1 MQLEIIQN
9 NYVFVPGFITSDE
22 AHSLAAQFKEQCK
35 KFGSKDVS
43 DPSFHVGSILNWLPF
58 IKVLVQKIPEVSS
71 ITGESVL
78 PTYTYARWQTFGH
91 ELPRHRDRPSCEIS
105 LSVNLKKDKDW
116 DIWIQ
121 KPNGEEVNI
130 NLNPGDA
137 VLYLGCQADH
147 WRNKFEGTEHVQLFL
162 HYVRAGGPKAWAF
175 FDKQQQQEP
184 TLPTEN
190 LPITIL

>member
-9 NYVFVPGFITSDE
+9 NYIHVPNFISRGE
-22 AHSLAAQFKEQCK
+22 AVSLADQFKKHCN
-35 KFGSKDVS
+35 KFGSKNAS
-43 DPSFHVGSILNWLPF
+43 DPSFHTGSILNWLPF
-58 IKVLVQKIPEVSS
+58 VKLLVAKIPEVSNAV
-71 ITGESVL
+71 GELVL
-78 PTYTYARWQTFGH
+78 PTYTYARWQTTGH

-162 HYVRAGGPKAWAF
+162 HYVRANGPKAWAF

-184 TLPTEN
+184 TPPSTV

>member
-9 NYVFVPGFITSDE
+9 NYIKIPQFISKEE
-22 AHSLAAQFKEQCK
+22 ACSLAVKFQEYCK
-35 KFGSKDVS
+35 KFSTKDMS
-43 DPSFHVGSILNWLPF
+43 DPSGHVGSILNWLPF
-58 IKVLVQKIPEVSS
+58 IKLLTTKIPDVSS
-71 ITGESVL
+71 IVGESVL
-78 PTYTYARWQTFGH
+78 PTYTYARWQTTGNT
-91 ELPRHRDRPSCEIS
+91 LPRHRDRPSCEIS

-147 WRNKFEGTEHVQLFL
+147 WRNEFEGEEHVQLFL
-162 HYVRAGGPKAWAF
+162 HYVRADGPKAWAF
-175 FDKQQQQEP
+175 FDKKQQQDP
-184 TLPTEN
+184 TPPVTN
-190 LPITIL
+190 LPVTIL

>member
-9 NYVFVPGFITSDE
+9 NYVLIPGFISQVE
-22 AHSLAAQFKEQCK
+22 SCFLAKQFIDNCK
-35 KFGSKDVS
+35 KFNKKDSTDPALHVS
-43 DPSFHVGSILNWLPF
+43 SELNWLPF
-58 IKVLVQKIPEVSS
+58 IKILVAKIPEVSNV
-71 ITGESVL
+71 IGEPVL
-78 PTYTYARWQTFGH
+78 PTYTYARWQTTGH
-91 ELPRHRDRPSCEIS
+91 NLPRHRDRPSCEIS
-105 LSVNLKKDKDW
+105 LSINLKKDKDW

-147 WRNKFEGTEHVQLFL
+147 WRNNFEGDEHVQLFL
-162 HYVRAGGPKAWAF
+162 HYVRADGPKAWAF

-184 TLPTEN
+184 TLPTAN

>member
-9 NYVFVPGFITSDE
+9 NYVLIPGFITQDK
-22 AHSLAAQFKEQCK
+22 AADLAEQFQEHCK
-35 KFGSKDVS
+35 KFKTKDAS
-43 DPSFHVGSILNWLPF
+43 DPSLHIGSALNWLPF
-58 IKVLVQKIPEVSS
+58 IKVLVEKTPEISNVV
-71 ITGESVL
+71 GEAVL
-78 PTYTYARWQTFGH
+78 PTYTYARWQTTGQ

-121 KPNGEEVNI
+121 KPTGEEVSI

-147 WRNKFEGTEHVQLFL
+147 WRNKFEGNEHIQLFL
-162 HYVRAGGPKAWAF
+162 HYVRADGPKSWAF

-184 TLPTEN
+184 TPPSTN

>member
-1 MQLEIIQN
+1 MQLKIIQN
-9 NYVFVPGFITSDE
+9 NYVLMPSFITCDQ
-22 AHSLAAQFKEQCK
+22 AHLLSLEFQEYCK
-35 KFGSKDVS
+35 KFNSKIIS
-43 DPSFHVGSILNWLPF
+43 DPSLHVGSVLNWLPF
-58 IKVLVQKIPEVSS
+58 IKILVEKIPEVSNVV
-71 ITGESVL
+71 GESVL
-78 PTYTYARWQTFGH
+78 PTYTYARWQTTGH

-121 KPNGEEVNI
+121 KPTGEEVDI

-147 WRNKFEGTEHVQLFL
+147 WRHKFEGAEHVQLFL
-162 HYVRAGGPKAWAF
+162 HYVRADGPKAWAF

-184 TLPTEN
+184 TLPSTD
-190 LPITIL
+190 LPVTIL